1 MEIHDPGDTIA
12 AIATPL
18 GEGGIGVV
26 RLSGPAALSIAT
38 RLFRSASGVDP
49 AQFPSHTVHLGRAV
63 EPETGQ
69 TIDVALLTP
78 FRAPHSY
85 TGEEVVEISGHGSS
99 MALLR
104 LLRAA
109 QREGARLAEPGEF
122 TRRAFL
128 NGRMDLAEAEAVADL
143 IRART
148 DASLRVAARQL
159 EGRLSTVIR
168 ALRAELIALL
178 AEIEAAIDFPEDVE
192 PPPLEE
198 LTARLHAALSRIE
211 QVLAT
216 ADAGRLFREGAAVV
230 IAGRPNVGK
239 SSLLNALLGESRAI
253 VTEIPGT
260 TRDVIEEA
268 VNIRGI
274 PLRAIDTAGLR
285 DTTDVVERIGV
296 ERSEQ
301 EIEAADLVLWVVD
314 LSEPASTEDRQIRN
328 RLRGRPLLVV
338 ANKADLPPRLDLVD
352 LVGPGTTVIRT
363 VAPAGEGIDELEGA
377 IAERLL
383 GACVTS
389 EDVLVSNARHRAR
402 LEAAAAALRQA
413 IASIES
419 GFEQAMV
426 AVDLK
431 IAAESL
437 GEITG
442 ETVTE
447 ATITEIFARFCVGK

>member
-1 MEIHDPGDTIA
+1 MSDNADTIV

-26 RLSGPAALSIAT
+26 RLSGPEALAIGG
-38 RLFRSASGVDP
+38 RLFRSASGADP
-49 AQFPSHTVHLGRAV
+49 LQFRGHTVHLGRAV
-63 EPETGQ
+63 EPESGE
-69 TIDVALLTP
+69 TIDSALFTP

-85 TGEEVVEISGHGSS
+85 TGEDVVEISGHGSNR
-99 MALLR
+99 ALLR
-104 LLRAA
+104 LVQAA
-109 QREGARLAEPGEF
+109 QRIGARLAEPGEF

-148 DASLRVAARQL
+148 DASLRIATRQL
-159 EGRLSTVIR
+159 EGRLSATIR
-168 ALRAELIALL
+168 AIRASLIALL
-178 AEIEAAIDFPEDVE
+178 AEIEAAIDFPDDVE
-192 PPPLEE
+192 PPSSLELAVRLQDALE
-198 LTARLHAALSRIE
+198 TAERLLS
-211 QVLAT
+211 T
-216 ADAGRLFREGAAVV
+216 AEAGRLFRDGAAVV

-239 SSLLNALLGESRAI
+239 SSLLNALLRENRAI
-253 VTEIPGT
+253 VTEVPGT

-285 DTTDVVERIGV
+285 DTVDVVERIGV
-296 ERSEQ
+296 ERSHR

-314 LSEPASTEDRQIRN
+314 LSEPITEEDRRIGE
-328 RLRGRPLLVV
+328 RLRGRPFLVV
-338 ANKADLPPRLDLVD
+338 ANKADLPPRLDPQALAGSEAV
-352 LVGPGTTVIRT
+352 VVRT
-363 VAPAGEGIDELEGA
+363 VAPAGEGIDALEQA
-377 IAERLL
+377 IADRLL
-383 GACVTS
+383 GAGVSS

-402 LEAAAAALRQA
+402 IEGAAAALRQA
-413 IASIES
+413 IATVAA

-431 IAAESL
+431 IAAEAL

-442 ETVTE
+442 ESVTE